1 MSNKREEIQNQA
13 ASIILQHNFNGVLL
27 DICPRLGKTLCF
39 IKAITNLQNVKIL
52 VLVPEIDF
60 KDTWNAELEKWKYT
74 GTIEIECFAS
84 LDKLKNNYYD
94 IVWIDEVHLLSFA
107 KICTLAQMR
116 YHKLIKTLGG
126 MSGSISSKNKKD
138 LKQYLKLEVAF
149 SYSIRQGIKD
159 GIIAD
164 YRIILCPV
172 KLLKSEQEKYDKVTK
187 EFEDLKEQ
195 SLKNPRLNHI
205 KKLVAG
211 KRARMLYGFKSKIN
225 AVKKLVAKQERCM
238 IFTCLTEVAESISDA
253 HHGSNKKLNNLE
265 LFKQGTINKL
275 AVAKLANAGVTIP
288 NLKIGIIHQLQS
300 NENTAI
306 QRILRMC
313 NLDGGEVAYIYVFYY
328 QNTVDEE
335 WVDKALQPFEKE
347 KLIYFKDL
355 KNGKQTISI

>member
-1 MSNKREEIQNQA
+1 MTKREEIQNQA
-13 ASIILQHNFNGVLL
+13 ASIVLKNNFNGILL

-39 IKAITNLQNVKIL
+39 IKAIANLQNLKIL
-52 VLVPEIDF
+52 ILVPEIDF
-60 KDTWNAELEKWKYT
+60 KDTWNAEFKKWNYT
-74 GTIEIECFAS
+74 GITEVECFAS
-84 LDKLKNNYYD
+84 LDKVKDNYYD
-94 IVWIDEVHLLSFA
+94 IVWVDEVHLLSFA
-107 KICTLAQMR
+107 KICILAQMR
-116 YHKLIKTLGG
+116 YKNLIKSLGG
-126 MSGSISSKNKKD
+126 MSGSISNKNKKD
-138 LKQYLKLEVAF
+138 LKQYLKLEVAYT
-149 SYSIRQGIKD
+149 YSIRQGIKD

-172 KLLKSEQEKYDKVTK
+172 KLLKSEKEKYDKVTK

-195 SLKNPRLNHI
+195 ALKNPRLNHI

-225 AVKKLVAKQERCM
+225 AVKKLVDKQERCM
-238 IFTCLTEVAESISDA
+238 VFTCLTEVAESISDA

-288 NLKIGIIHQLQS
+288 NLKVGIIHQLQS

-313 NLDGGEVAYIYVFYY
+313 NLDGNQTAYIYIFYY
-328 QNTVDEE
+328 EETVDFD
-335 WVDKALQPFEKE
+335 WVSSGISWAEPSKIGYLKDC
-347 KLIYFKDL
+347 KL
-355 KNGKQTISI
+355 